1 MTLHVLDIN
10 GGAGS
15 SVDYT
20 ASAPTGV
27 GGNASV
33 NPTIVEYNAGGS
45 EFTDH
50 INCFEIHKTRN
61 NHGTSNPGTH
71 ITNNLSTANFMN
83 RAFPAHPNNH
93 TTFLENVHATPGY
106 RVRSST
112 TISLTAGYDHFVLL
126 YADDGDL
133 HHFAKITELVTY
145 DTAGDG
151 FEFEP
156 RLKQDIPKG
165 TKFEVYR
172 GPQTT
177 NTNVVAV
184 AYGLRAGTNTDKHN
198 HIVNV
203 SRNTFYFYNDRID
216 NANNDELAHNTKYE
230 VKKSR
235 YTGSGTVTTNF
246 CFLTTF
252 PNTKF
257 DSSNSVTG
265 RLLDKSRFSHKV
277 KIVDNSIIRDRA
289 QDGTWYN
296 NYAGSATGSYTFNA
310 TSWDTCYLNGSR
322 ETYTT
327 SSTTAT
333 GTKNGPDNY
342 VRYVTSPEQSRRF
355 DTLTSA
361 NISKSINVSGNYA
374 EITLMDMEKILD
386 EKIKL
391 NDDMK
396 VRVDVTKQKFGGLYD
411 VFLPG
416 DVYTTSS
423 ASELEFRHLTKSQDL
438 TKILSAPGTLRIG
451 DYIYS
456 ISSIAS
462 KSGDSQIVTVRGKIS
477 SGDVSYYTGASSGGG
492 NTTLD
497 AAIHETLSGVKA
509 YRRAW
514 NPSLK
519 NLMVNFPIDT
529 EITSGTYATAVIKK
543 HDATITNS
551 QSDMANIEIE
561 VFDTQFGEGRFTI
574 TAADKHNS
582 YAEITDYA
590 ETYYQLP
597 ADYRFR
603 TPNANFV
610 ANIIDL
616 VNSPAQV
623 VNVVFDGSVEVI
635 NSKVENGILSY
646 EISGRDDLG
655 KLLSRIN
662 NKKYLYSDDF
672 VYSSEPPLGTW
683 INTNFGYVPGS
694 NNADI
699 SETSSTI
706 RAKDATGSIT
716 KGDLIFYRDNSGS
729 GENRMIFLGVANSD
743 RAHIAITTTGTF
755 TASTNRFT
763 YVSGT
768 DFSSLEVGMTVAI
781 TNAVDSSNNAT
792 VTINAISGATG
803 YLTLSA
809 VSADE
814 TNDEITLTVVNQA
827 LTYADK
833 LAVDM
838 NISENITAGTN
849 FTSRLAAD
857 LDSNSNNILWALRGN
872 FSLGKSLISDPTAT
886 SFPSNIRGAMDKGV
900 NFITG
905 TNIDRITGAH
915 VSDLPGSKGSGY
927 TGSDAVNSLG
937 YSISNSVEM
946 DDNLSPEVFRIYNS
960 GTDTTAENIA
970 TVSSMSDYEI
980 IDMEKIDDDMNKVTV
995 APLLPVVLGR
1005 IDYNTST
1012 DKAITAAAGAN
1023 TETVGIY
1030 LVNVN
1035 GLPQGGFIHVLNSE
1049 TISGKPTTFMG
1060 RLLNDTNTSSPQSYS
1075 NFIQRYGPSIYRY
1088 VDLETGNPGEIYFD
1102 DEIANRV
1109 TGTAKTAVAGFV
1121 GVPIY
1126 KDDKG
1131 RIMAH
1136 ATGLKIGG
1144 YGSSQYYIDNDFD
1157 NEASLSFYKDGPFE
1171 MRGPLPV
1178 LGSNFYDTTIEPA
1191 ELGSGERR
1199 DTSNTSNAFERRW
1212 YDILDDI
1219 DFNND
1224 KTAFELLDP
1233 KTPNMFLLCSGDI
1246 LPDSKK
1252 RVTHIGGVQRN
1263 LTDYSIIFKGK
1274 PEREIGQSHQ
1284 KYSGALKTNIVT
1296 DEKFVARPISS
1307 ASTTS
1312 NNINRFG
1319 IIRLV
1324 EMTMD
1329 WHFNPV
1335 DIENIH
1341 KNDSYKDFTSSGIAY
1356 NQYPYIL
1363 DGKDK
1368 DTFADRG
1375 LHGSNQVTYAAVTS
1389 TSQDS
1394 YLTLTNATNLAIP
1407 RDYLKQQF
1415 AHVPGAHDQKI
1426 RFVKARTITGYNCA
1440 FTNGGTTVTVN
1451 SSSPLGTQ
1459 RIDVG
1464 MAVWAD
1470 TGSGYQDS
1478 GRVVQSVSTSNLTQ
1492 FTMDGTWPGSSASYN
1507 VEFRWNYEYSDFTTE
1522 SSGTS
1527 RAVRGLV
1534 IRNITTE
1541 QYATIS
1547 TVEVDSTHV
1556 ILDLVA
1562 GPSGVN
1568 GYMMSEFK
1576 HDDDLEL
1583 APIEVYDYNR
1593 SGNTKTSLGLIAKYQ
1608 GTTLTIGKKEQLL
1621 RATSL
1626 NPFVQTIQ
1634 TYTNG
1639 RELLFKWFS
1648 KKLEPHS
1655 DTFSNDIKNFNKH
1668 LITGNLISP
1677 YYFSDKAYGAA
1688 WNNEILPNQIAQ
1700 PLLLSLPTSYTV
1712 IGNFNATANTF
1723 TRTGGD
1729 DMKGLGIGANVVI
1742 TGSSNGS
1749 NNATETITE
1758 NDGTTLTFS
1767 TGIAATTTDDEVTF
1781 TITRTDNSTGVGLG
1795 ISPFRNINYALHR
1808 GSSRVIN
1815 DLIDTNYKVNDI
1827 FGTVSSTA
1835 HITISINGTF
1845 ANSGSTLT
1853 RVAGNSIVD
1862 LTPGREITIAGSANA
1877 NNNGNFEI
1885 KSVSGNVITLADD
1898 SINLVDESTRDITI
1912 AYNATSNYLGS
1923 EHKLHTPR
1931 EFAFDDRMGTRNSFG
1946 SSTKTRENLIGVVT
1960 KQYPI
1965 FNYDDEIP
1973 TMYDLEAGNFTIA
1986 DEFLKTELATRTWG
2000 VGASVFGITI
2010 SSIVDKEDE
2019 DYFSVENQIMRGLAE
2034 GKPIYTAGLGNAD
2047 IYGAT
2052 DVYTL
2057 ITDSASVPVAISALK
2072 DNLLHGRSPAELD
2085 YSGDTNGT
2093 GRGVSIQTGS
2103 DASPVLPAVRATP
2116 TRVNNGM
2123 TFPIAGAGLNRGN
2136 LNCWW
2141 LATQYGPSHMA
2152 TYTFR
2157 YYKQGSTT
2165 SITDK
2170 LPMNLNTGNLLGY
2183 ASNSND
2189 VGTNK
2194 VNSLYYGR
2202 TNADKNNRI
2211 KTQVSGAEV
2220 FYKPVLN
2227 TDGADIVDGYVYT
2240 SADGKMRGR
2249 VIIDVYNANDSTNY
2263 THKLEHANE
2272 TEMHNRWIHFCP
2284 NLAGNYLVSEA
2295 GSNFDTS
2302 VSTSNRNI
2310 HNNIPTSIHKIV
2322 NHRIARAIQ
2331 TSSNNEYYR
2340 HIIDIDNVSG
2350 IHGDAL
2356 SLSGFYRVMKIS
2368 QDTFYD
2374 FTPNEIKINCL
2385 SKNYSKIPYVDACF
2399 STIDN
2404 FGLHDDG
2411 PIDDITDMY
2420 NEGLLSMFMFVEVD
2434 GRGSVSYTDVRTPSQ
2449 MVHDTGADGR
2459 LKTNQIYNMFL
2470 TDGHNKH
2477 LTTMTV
2483 TNTATKPK
2491 LLFGEMKKMNGVVSV
2506 GETFTVDVFRPPSFR
2521 TNRAAIG
2528 VNLHLVDEAEQVIND
2543 LFERTDITYTTTTD
2557 ASKYFEAF
2565 DVQGLDSFAAAN
2577 LVAGLKDRRV
2587 IVDGKE
2593 VKLVKNLE
2601 TIDYTDIV
2609 FSENSTYNRVV
2620 NISRDNTLY
2629 DFFNE
2634 ITVYGNGVKST
2645 VRDSRSIKEHGLKQ
2659 LEEVDLTIITKEAA
2673 YRKAKK
2679 LLKVHREANNGIKL
2693 TTLYTVCPFLK
2704 PGQIITVSYPS
2715 QKIPRND
2722 YVVLEIDYEIG
2733 NGLIEITAG
2742 VYTKNLTNRIAELVS
2757 NNKKTDAALRGNR
2770 QEADDLGT
2778 MSQASVRIRGVKLK
2792 ISDVTSSGGSSSVF
2806 GFGSTYG
2813 FSATFGFSGSG
2824 SGSGPATKVTRREY
2838 DLI

>member
-1 MTLHVLDIN
+1 MEI
-10 GGAGS
+10 
-15 SVDYT
+15 YT
-20 ASAPTGV
+20 
-27 GGNASV
+27 
-33 NPTIVEYNAGGS
+33 
-45 EFTDH
+45 
-50 INCFEIHKTRN
+50 
-61 NHGTSNPGTH
+61 TSLP
-71 ITNNLSTANFMN
+71 
-83 RAFPAHPNNH
+83 
-93 TTFLENVHATPGY
+93 V
-106 RVRSST
+106 
-112 TISLTAGYDHFVLL
+112 
-126 YADDGDL
+126 
-133 HHFAKITELVTY
+133 TELVTY
-145 DTAGDG
+145 DTVGDG

-235 YTGSGTVTTNF
+235 YTGSTTVTTNF

-277 KIVDNSIIRDRA
+277 KIVDNSLIRDRG
-289 QDGTWYN
+289 QTGTWYN

-327 SSTTAT
+327 SSTAAT

-374 EITLMDMEKILD
+374 EITLMDAEKILD

-396 VRVDVTKQKFGGLYD
+396 VRVDVTKQKFGALYD

-423 ASELEFRHLTKSQDL
+423 ASQLEFRHLTKSQDL

-451 DYIYS
+451 EYIYS
-456 ISSIAS
+456 ISSIAA
-462 KSGDSQIVTVRGKIS
+462 KSGDSQIVTIRGKKK

-497 AAIHETLSGVKA
+497 TAIHGTLSGVKA

-514 NPSLK
+514 NPALK

-543 HDATITNS
+543 HDATVTNS

-574 TAADKHNS
+574 SAADKHNS
-582 YAEITDYA
+582 YAEITDVA

-597 ADYRFR
+597 ADYRISSSAV
-603 TPNANFV
+603 TQYV

-646 EISGRDDLG
+646 EVSGRDDLG
-655 KLLSRIN
+655 KLLSKIN

-683 INTNFGYVPGS
+683 INTNFGYVPSS
-694 NNADI
+694 NNADMLKT
-699 SETSSTI
+699 TSQ
-706 RAKDATGSIT
+706 
-716 KGDLIFYRDNSGS
+716 
-729 GENRMIFLGVANSD
+729 
-743 RAHIAITTTGTF
+743 TTTGTF
-755 TASTNRFT
+755 AASTNRFT

-768 DFSSLEVGMTVAI
+768 NFSNLEVGMTVTITNAVDSTNNATVTINEISGSTGYLTLSSVSADESNDEITITVDSHPTTIEAKDATASITKGDLIFYKDDAGSGEDRMVFLGVANSDRADVTAITTTGTFNASANTFTYVSGTNFSTLEKFMSVAI
-781 TNAVDSSNNAT
+781 TNAVDAGNNRTATILNISSD
-792 VTINAISGATG
+792 TG
-803 YLTLSA
+803 ILTLDS
-809 VSADE
+809 VVADE
-814 TNDEITLTVVNQA
+814 TNDEVTLTIVGLP
-827 LTYADK
+827 LTFVDK

-838 NISENITAGTN
+838 NIAENITTGTN

-857 LDSNSNNILWALRGN
+857 LDSKSNNILWALRSN
-872 FSLGKSLISDPTAT
+872 FSLGKSLISDPTAS
-886 SFPSNIRGAMDKGV
+886 SFTTNLRGAMDKGI

-905 TNIDRITGAH
+905 TSIDRITGAH
-915 VSDLPGSKGSGY
+915 VSDLAGSKGSGY

-937 YSISNSVEM
+937 YSISSSVEM
-946 DDNLSPEVFRIYNS
+946 DGNLSPEVFRIYNS

-980 IDMEKIDDDMNKVTV
+980 IDMEKIDNDMNKITV

-1012 DKAITAAAGAN
+1012 NKGITDADGAN
-1023 TETVGIY
+1023 AETVGIY

-1049 TISGKPTTFMG
+1049 TNDGKPITFMG
-1060 RLLNDTNTSSPQSYS
+1060 KLLNDTNTSSVETYS
-1075 NFIQRYGPSIYRY
+1075 NFVQRYGPSIYRY
-1088 VDLETGNPGEIYFD
+1088 VDLETGNPGEIYFN

-1109 TGTAKTAVAGFV
+1109 TGTAKTAIAGFV

-1144 YGSSQYYIDNDFD
+1144 SGSSQYYIDNDFD
-1157 NEASLSFYKDGPFE
+1157 SEASLSFYKDGPFE
-1171 MRGPLPV
+1171 MRGPLPI

-1191 ELGSGERR
+1191 ELATGARR
-1199 DTSNTSNAFERRW
+1199 DTSNTSNAFVRRW
-1212 YDILDDI
+1212 YDVLNPHPILNI

-1263 LTDYSIIFKGK
+1263 FTDYSIIFKGK
-1274 PEREIGQSHQ
+1274 PEKAIGQSHQ
-1284 KYSGALKTNIVT
+1284 KYSGALKTNIMS

-1335 DIENIH
+1335 DIENIS
-1341 KNDSYKDFTSSGIAY
+1341 KNDSYKDFTNSGLVY

-1363 DGKDK
+1363 DSKDK
-1368 DTFADRG
+1368 DTFTDRG
-1375 LHGSNQVTYAAVTS
+1375 LDSSNQVTYAVVNNT
-1389 TSQDS
+1389 TQDS
-1394 YLTLTNATNLAIP
+1394 HLTLTNASNLAIP
-1407 RDYLKQQF
+1407 RDYLKQVF
-1415 AHVPGAHDQKI
+1415 NHVPGAFNGKL
-1426 RFVKARTITGYNCA
+1426 RFSKSRSFTRSIA
-1440 FTNGGTTVTVN
+1440 FINGSTSCSCSASTLRIAAGMTVTVGGN
-1451 SSSPLGTQ
+1451 SET
-1459 RIDVG
+1459 V
-1464 MAVWAD
+1464 A
-1470 TGSGYQDS
+1470 
-1478 GRVVQSVSTSNLTQ
+1478 SVSTGNISN
-1492 FTMDGTWPGSSASYN
+1492 FTLSGNWGGSSGTQTATFSWDYA
-1507 VEFRWNYEYSDFTTE
+1507 YSDFTTVG
-1522 SSGTS
+1522 SGTS
-1527 RAVRGLV
+1527 RAVKGLV
-1534 IRNITTE
+1534 IKNTTTN
-1541 QYATIS
+1541 QYATVS
-1547 TVEVDSTHV
+1547 TVEVDGTYV
-1556 ILDLVA
+1556 ILDLVG
-1562 GPSGVN
+1562 GPSGVD
-1568 GYMMSEFK
+1568 GYMMSQFK
-1576 HDDDLEL
+1576 HTDDYEF
-1583 APIEVYDYNR
+1583 APVYVYEYRR
-1593 SGNTKTSLGLIAKYQ
+1593 SGHHTTELGMVAKYQ
-1608 GTTLTIGKKEQLL
+1608 GTTLSITVENQFYNDV
-1621 RATSL
+1621 
-1626 NPFVQTIQ
+1626 NPLVMLIQ
-1634 TYTNG
+1634 TYVNG
-1639 RELLFKWFS
+1639 RELLFRWCS

-1655 DTFSNDIKNFNKH
+1655 DTFSNDIKDFNKH
-1668 LITGNLISP
+1668 LITGNMISP
-1677 YYFSDKAYGAA
+1677 YYFSDRALGGA

-1712 IGNFNATANTF
+1712 IGGFNSTTNTF
-1723 TRTGGD
+1723 ERTGGD
-1729 DMKGLGIGANVVI
+1729 DIKGLGIGEITI
-1742 TGSSNGS
+1742 TGSSDAS
-1749 NNATETITE
+1749 NNVTETISQ

-1767 TGIAATTTDDEVTF
+1767 TVIAGTTTNDEVTF
-1781 TITRTDNSTGVGLG
+1781 TITRADYSAGVGLG
-1795 ISPFRNINYALHR
+1795 MSPFRNINYALHR

-1815 DLIDTNYKVNDI
+1815 DLIDTNYKI
-1827 FGTVSSTA
+1827 ETAFGTTSSTA
-1835 HITISINGTF
+1835 NHTIAIQADFSQSASTITRDS
-1845 ANSGSTLT
+1845 
-1853 RVAGNSIVD
+1853 GNSIVD
-1862 LTPGREITIAGSANA
+1862 LTPGRPITVAGSAESG
-1877 NNNGNFEI
+1877 NNNTFEV
-1885 KSVSGNVITLADD
+1885 KSVSGNVITVAGPTLT
-1898 SINLVDESTRDITI
+1898 DESNRDITI
-1912 AYNATSNYLGS
+1912 TYGATSNYLGT
-1923 EHKLHTPR
+1923 EYKLHTPR
-1931 EFAFDDRMGTRNSFG
+1931 DSDYDDRRGSRNSFG
-1946 SSTKTRENLIGVVT
+1946 SSTKTRENLIGVIT
-1960 KQYPI
+1960 KSYGPFSYDTERQMMLDALGGDELSISNQYI
-1965 FNYDDEIP
+1965 F
-1973 TMYDLEAGNFTIA
+1973 TSSGTG
-1986 DEFLKTELATRTWG
+1986 TWG
-2000 VGASVFGITI
+2000 ERSGNVTDKSVY
-2010 SSIVDKEDE
+2010 
-2019 DYFSVENQIMRGLAE
+2019 DYLEVNVTEQRGLIDAQ
-2034 GKPIYTAGLGNAD
+2034 GPIYTGPTTGQLSTNTYDLRLVAD
-2047 IYGAT
+2047 
-2052 DVYTL
+2052 TL
-2057 ITDSASVPVAISALK
+2057 QSGWTVVLFPEQIRGI
-2072 DNLLHGRSPAELD
+2072 SPAELD

-2093 GRGVSIQTGS
+2093 GSSFAMGNRSLLPTEKSVPKAVSTGM
-2103 DASPVLPAVRATP
+2103 A
-2116 TRVNNGM
+2116 
-2123 TFPIAGAGLNRGN
+2123 FPIAGSGFNRGN

-2141 LATQYGPSHMA
+2141 LATQYGPPHS
-2152 TYTFR
+2152 TDFKYR
-2157 YYKQGSTT
+2157 YSKGSI
-2165 SITDK
+2165 STDSSK
-2170 LPMNLNTGNLLGY
+2170 LAMNLNTAKLSHYNPTD
-2183 ASNSND
+2183 ND
-2189 VGTNK
+2189 VGVNK
-2194 VNSLYYGR
+2194 ANSLFYNKSR
-2202 TNADKNNRI
+2202 TNTGIDRTFNRRT
-2211 KTQVSGAEV
+2211 KTTVSGAEV

-2227 TDGADIVDGYVYT
+2227 TDGTDIVDAYVYA

-2249 VIIDVYNANDSTNY
+2249 VIIDVFNPNDSSNY
-2263 THKLEHANE
+2263 TDKVLYTAE
-2272 TEMHNRWIHFCP
+2272 TQMQNRWIHFCP

-2295 GSNFDTS
+2295 GVNFDTT
-2302 VSTSNRNI
+2302 VPNTNRNI
-2310 HNNIPTSIHKIV
+2310 NSSIPTSIHKIV

-2350 IHGDAL
+2350 IHGAAL
-2356 SLSGFYRVMKIS
+2356 ALTGFYRVMRIS

-2374 FTPNEIKINCL
+2374 FTPNEIKMNCL
-2385 SKNYSKIPYVDACF
+2385 SKHYSKIPYEDACF
-2399 STIDN
+2399 TTINN
-2404 FGLHDDG
+2404 FGVYDEGHVDF
-2411 PIDDITDMY
+2411 IEDMY

-2528 VNLHLVDEAEQVIND
+2528 VNLHVVDEAEQVIND

-2565 DVQGLDSFAAAN
+2565 DIQGLDSFAAAN

-2587 IVDGKE
+2587 IVDGKD

-2601 TIDYTDIV
+2601 SIDYTDIV

-2673 YRKAKK
+2673 YRKARK

-2770 QEADDLGT
+2770 QEAGDLGT
-2778 MSQASVRIRGVKLK
+2778 MSQASVRVRGVKLK

-2824 SGSGPATKVTRREY
+2824 SGGGTTTKVTRREY